1 MAKNAPKTKRPTKK
15 EVRKEIRSTRR
26 LKVGNVLEITPG
38 ASPELEDLHKSFARP
53 LTFRTEAQYNYVE
66 LMKDKVLVIGDG
78 PAGTGKSYVAVR
90 YAIQQLNARSINRI
104 IVTRPMVEA
113 ADESMGF
120 LPGDVSE
127 KFAPYFEPL
136 RQIFMEDY
144 SQTHLDN
151 LMKRGK
157 IEIAPLPLIRGLTF
171 DNAIVILDE
180 AQNTTPKQ
188 MRLLLTRIGENC
200 TIVINGDDDQKDIK
214 GKSGL
219 EDILTRFRDMD
230 SVGRLT
236 FTTNDIVRSKFVKD
250 VLERYRRG

>member
-15 EVRKEIRSTRR
+15 EVRKETRATRR
-26 LKVGNVLEITPG
+26 LKVGNVLEISPG
-38 ASPELEDLHKSFARP
+38 ASPELEEMHKSARP
-53 LTFRTEAQYNYVE
+53 LSFKTEAQHHYVE
-66 LMKDKVLVIGDG
+66 LMKSKTLVIGDG

-90 YAIQQLNARSINRI
+90 YAAQQLNALAISRI

-127 KFAPYFEPL
+127 KFAPYFEPI
-136 RQIFMEDY
+136 RQILLEDFT
-144 SQTHLDN
+144 QTHLDN
-151 LMKRGK
+151 LFKRGK
-157 IEIAPLPLIRGLTF
+157 VEIAPLPLIRGLTF

-188 MRLLLTRIGENC
+188 MKLLLSRIGKNC
-200 TIVINGDDDQKDIK
+200 TVIVNGDDDQKDIK

-219 EDILTRFRDMD
+219 EDILKRFNNMD
-230 SVGRLT
+230 EVGRLT
-236 FTTNDIVRSKFVKD
+236 FTEQDIVRSEFVKKI
-250 VLERYRRG
+250 LTRYRVG